1 MWFESTKLPEKRT
14 ASRLQFRFA
23 LQTAVL
29 PGYSAH
35 MNRLFLLIPLTIVA
49 GCEFRDATTPVTR
62 STGSPTRIS
71 RRDTAGPAITTEVA
85 RTDQRH
91 DPARKSDPKDSLPRP
106 PEMEE
111 PKEEPP
117 ELAPPIPESFKVL
130 NKDKKNLFFEVMKDG
145 SRRVHLL
152 AEVCLR
158 EGPLEVLLCKM
169 NTKEHESILH
179 IDADGREIHF
189 ALEAAGAKAGS
200 PVKFVPKYAE
210 ASGSRIKISLT
221 YREKG
226 KVKTVPAGEWIKDKK
241 TGKDMAYDWVFAGSK
256 LFKDPERP
264 DATPFYMANNGEF
277 ISLANFPDSMLDLP
291 VKSPKDIAD
300 LIFEI
305 NTSRIPPIRT
315 PVIVTL
321 EPVVE
326 KKK

>member
-1 MWFESTKLPEKRT
+1 
-14 ASRLQFRFA
+14 
-23 LQTAVL
+23 
-29 PGYSAH
+29 
-35 MNRLFLLIPLTIVA
+35 MNRFLLLVPLFILC
-49 GCEFRDATTPVTR
+49 GCELRDATTPAKR
-62 STGSPTRIS
+62 SASTTASSS
-71 RRDTAGPAITTEVA
+71 RRDTAAARNSPDSRRTEDS
-85 RTDQRH
+85 RET
-91 DPARKSDPKDSLPRP
+91 PEKSDAKDPKPRP
-106 PEMEE
+106 PEIEE
-111 PKEEPP
+111 PKEDPP
-117 ELAPPIPESFKVL
+117 EQAPPIPDSFKPL

-158 EGPLEVLLCKM
+158 EGPLEVFLCKM
-169 NTKEHESILH
+169 GTKEHESILH
-179 IDADGREIHF
+179 IDADAREIHF

-200 PVKFVPKYAE
+200 PVKFVPKYQGAT
-210 ASGSRIKISLT
+210 GSRVKIALT

-226 KVKTVPAGEWIKDKK
+226 KVKNVPASEWIKDKK

-264 DATPFYMANNGEF
+264 EATPFYMANNGEF

-305 NTSRIPPIRT
+305 NTSRIPPLRT

-321 EPVVE
+321 EPVIE